1 MAHTYTN
8 LLTHAVFSTKERL
21 PLLTGDLYREMHAYL
36 GGIVRG
42 EGHRALIVGGT
53 ADHVHLLLLLRPAV
67 AVADL
72 MRLMK
77 SNSSDWASSR
87 FGRAFRWQVEYG
99 AFTVSHREKGE
110 IETYIANQAAHHRVV
125 GFQEEYLRLLKE
137 NGVDYNP
144 THLWD

>member
-8 LLTHAVFSTKERL
+8 LLTHAVFSTKDRL
-21 PLLTGDLYREMHAYL
+21 PLLTGDRYREMHAYL

-53 ADHVHLLLLLRPAV
+53 TDHVHLLLLLRPTV
-67 AVADL
+67 AVSDL
-72 MRLMK
+72 MRVAK
-77 SNSSDWASSR
+77 ARSSDWASSR
-87 FGRAFRWQVEYG
+87 FRCPFRWQVGYG

-110 IETYIANQAAHHRVV
+110 IEAYIANQAAHHRVV

-137 NGVDYNP
+137 NGIEYDP
-144 THLWD
+144 AHLWD